1 MINWNG
7 DAVPCCRDANGENV
21 LGNVFDEGLG
31 RVFNG
36 KSAREFRHGILKAQ
50 KDVGICRLCS
60 GFGLP
65 NLEKAKPVSFEIKR
79 HSFDLSPL
87 DLAHSARFGENQLEE
102 NCTDLEDVSDDPSQA
117 KSSARTV

>member
-21 LGNVFDEGLG
+21 IGNVFNEGLG

-36 KSAREFRHGILKAQ
+36 KSAREFRHGVLKAQ

-65 NLEKAKPVSFEIKR
+65 HLEKAKPVSFEIKR
-79 HSFDLSPL
+79 HSFDLTPL
-87 DLAHSARFGENQLEE
+87 DLVHSGGFSEKLPEE
-102 NCTDLEDVSDDPSQA
+102 NSTDQKDGSEDPGQA
-117 KSSARTV
+117 KSSARIV